1 MYWISYLARSTGWS
15 ASQCRFLDKTHTLY
29 WHILTIQDQCLLDW
43 RVLVLHITQGHTS
56 AYHPIIPLNT
66 RVCSCPPSTACR
78 WLLQSC
84 ILVMS
89 LMYHSCLFSTEL
101 HETWSWTGIIGPRRM
116 IRLVLVESLLSTG
129 FLIQL
134 IPLQTRPLD
143 EFKCRVGLWAGA
155 RGIQLL
161 PNVISILSLDH

>member
-1 MYWISYLARSTGWS
+1 MAMTSICSTLRHLG
-15 ASQCRFLDKTHTLY
+15 
-29 WHILTIQDQCLLDW
+29 
-43 RVLVLHITQGHTS
+43 TS
-56 AYHPIIPLNT
+56 PA
-66 RVCSCPPSTACR
+66 
-78 WLLQSC
+78 
-84 ILVMS
+84 
-89 LMYHSCLFSTEL
+89 
-101 HETWSWTGIIGPRRM
+101 TGIIGPRRM